1 MTSAPVDLATLE
13 PPELL
18 LEAAPLELALLEPA
32 LLELALL
39 ELALLELA
47 LLEPALLEH
56 AVSTN
61 TLQRAQANNKQI
73 AFFIDLPFPQV
84 SRIGITSFIIYS
96 HTHIL
101 EQL

>member
-1 MTSAPVDLATLE
+1 MSAWVTAAPVEAALLE
-13 PPELL
+13 PPEPA
-18 LEAAPLELALLEPA
+18 LEAS

-39 ELALLELA
+39 ELALLEL
-47 LLEPALLEH
+47 LEPALLEH
-56 AVSTN
+56 AVSAN